1 MLFKD
6 WGENMKVTRKMLHQ
20 MLDKTPDE
28 QLTKIYDLF
37 QSILDGDEYITA
49 AEKVE
54 VKEAKQR
61 IQNGEFVTLEDLMN
75 DSEGN

>member
-20 MLDKTPDE
+20 MLDKAPDE
-28 QLTKIYDLF
+28 QLPKIYELF
-37 QSILDGDEYITA
+37 QSILGGDEYITA
-49 AEKVE
+49 AEKIE

-61 IQNGEFVTLEDLMN
+61 IQNGEFVTLEDLIN